1 MLFRSNKQTAV
12 DWLSSETSLEF
23 ISGETSDRENLPLLS
38 PVTINQSFVFD
49 FDKNS
54 FEISALAKGK
64 KQNVGQFETQTD
76 SYFLVNISGSHDLNF
91 LDNLTLGWSVDNL
104 FDKEYVDHLSRLKNM
119 GIHEMGRNISVGLN
133 YSF

>member
-1 MLFRSNKQTAV
+1 M
-12 DWLSSETSLEF
+12 
-23 ISGETSDRENLPLLS
+23 
-38 PVTINQSFVFD
+38 
-49 FDKNS
+49 
-54 FEISALAKGK
+54 
-64 KQNVGQFETQTD
+64 GQFETQTD

-91 LDNLTLGWSVDNL
+91 LNNNLTLGWSVNNL